1 MKKTNFISK
10 TIILLLFSSILV
22 CSAPYKKDKSFKGRI
37 YANNLR
43 NLKLTNDNFG
53 FFIILSFCAVGTILM
68 GLIELCLL
76 CCHKC
81 QCENEERL
89 PDKCLFLYFS
99 LCGCIIVSTIVY
111 LIIKDEIIFYCLF
124 TFLGP
129 FVISSIIYLVKCIN
143 NKNKYCTDI
152 CTMEYL
158 CELAKYP
165 YPYYCACCLC
175 NTFPKELCSRLG
187 MLALVVAYVIGS
199 AIEYYLFLLLY
210 MFIMLITKIFS
221 FCKCCT
227 KKKEQTN
234 PTNAPNDASQTPLKP
249 EAVFNEAFVINE
261 PIIIKGNN
269 ENNNE
274 ISENNAYGYENG
286 YDNYNGNNNENYNEK
301 GNDNYNGNYNENYNK
316 ISEGNFHPNENGN
329 DIDNC
334 NGNNA

>member
-53 FFIILSFCAVGTILM
+53 FFIILSFCAVGTLLM

-99 LCGCIIVSTIVY
+99 LCGCIIVTSIVY

-187 MLALVVAYVIGS
+187 MFALVVAYVIGS

-221 FCKCCT
+221 CCFSCKSCCKCKCCDCSCCSCCSCCCECFRCCKCCFK
-227 KKKEQTN
+227 KKKETI
-234 PTNAPNDASQTPLKP
+234 PTDDQ
-249 EAVFNEAFVINE
+249 
-261 PIIIKGNN
+261 NN
-269 ENNNE
+269 EQ
-274 ISENNAYGYENG
+274 
-286 YDNYNGNNNENYNEK
+286 
-301 GNDNYNGNYNENYNK
+301 NDVCITTLKAE
-316 ISEGNFHPNENGN
+316 
-329 DIDNC
+329 
-334 NGNNA
+334 A